1 MIDASL
7 RRPCFPGTN
16 SLLTE
21 RTLGVPL
28 AYELG
33 RVSSRYFPPTVRQ
46 SHSACYR
53 VEVLVLRGSGEGWA
67 SAFLNRAGDRSFFG
81 HLRPSSAFCP
91 PHLLRLGYA
100 SPFRCASRTQ
110 GLLHRSIFAGRS
122 AVSGCLRR
130 WRMPGTGVAYCYPV
144 PVPLG
149 LGSRAAQPALRSQR
163 SNSLA
168 TPAVVPSQSSP
179 ADACRRSQ
187 ASKENKWLVPAS
199 SSPPRQPWY

>member
-1 MIDASL
+1 MAIGRCALEAVLDGCQAAAW
-7 RRPCFPGTN
+7 CV
-16 SLLTE
+16 LLQ
-21 RTLGVPL
+21 LGGAQEL
-28 AYELG
+28 A
-33 RVSSRYFPPTVRQ
+33 P
-46 SHSACYR
+46 SAM
-53 VEVLVLRGSGEGWA
+53 VRGSGEGWA

-91 PHLLRLGYA
+91 PHLLRLGHA
-100 SPFRCASRTQ
+100 SPFRCALRTQ
-110 GLLHRSIFAGRS
+110 ELLHRSIFAGRS